1 MCGMRD
7 RGRGKKRA
15 VTLRRG
21 AVRRAV
27 GRAAIVGTTSFAL
40 LPLLAAL
47 GPARAE
53 QAPPPP
59 HIAQTYLADCA
70 MCHGRFGEGTVRAPS
85 LQGVGAAYVDYMLS
99 TGRMPLKAGQD
110 PTKRHTPSYS
120 PEVIA
125 QLVDYVAS
133 FAPGG
138 FPVPKPDVA
147 GADVANGGE
156 LYRLNCAACHQSV
169 GSGGALLDREAP
181 PLHSATAVQVAEAVR
196 VGPGQMPA
204 FGTAA
209 LSDSDVA
216 DVAAYVTTV
225 LHNPKDRG
233 GIPIWHLGPV
243 PEGAV
248 AIVVGLGLLVL
259 FAVWTEG
266 RARRTSRG
274 T

>member
-1 MCGMRD
+1 
-7 RGRGKKRA
+7 
-15 VTLRRG
+15 
-21 AVRRAV
+21 
-27 GRAAIVGTTSFAL
+27 
-40 LPLLAAL
+40 LAAL
-47 GPARAE
+47 GFAR
-53 QAPPPP
+53 QGQTSTPPPQ
-59 HIAQTYLADCA
+59 IAQTYLSDCA
-70 MCHGRFGEGTVRAPS
+70 MCHGRYGEGTVRAPT
-85 LQGVGAAYVDYMLS
+85 LQGVGAASVDYMLS
-99 TGRMPLKAGQD
+99 TGRMPLKDDQD
-110 PTKRHTPSYS
+110 PTKRHKPAYS

-138 FPVPKPDVA
+138 HPVPNPDIER
-147 GADVANGGE
+147 ADVANGGV

-181 PLHSATAVQVAEAVR
+181 PLRSATAVQVAEAVR

-216 DVAAYVTTV
+216 DVAAYVTKV
-225 LHNPKDRG
+225 LHDPKDRG

-243 PEGAV
+243 PEGGV

-259 FAVWTEG
+259 FALWTEG

-274 T
+274 S